1 MQAND
6 RGLIASIAATIGSAK
21 PAAVVADVT
30 FLESQGLSAAMFSSR
45 LVQSLPHVH
54 VFLRLPSRTGI
65 TRSERAWA
73 SGAGIASLLPGGSA
87 SAVKSSLAPVV
98 ARIVSAL
105 DVEALDAAPL
115 DAAVNRLVKSGVEPR
130 PGIVKD
136 IYALA
141 WQLERDGVDI
151 AAAFEALRS
160 APGLVADRRYRG
172 KVYPECFVASE
183 AIDFMASQ
191 LGMTRATALAMGTF
205 LWRTGRIHHV
215 LRDAAFDDGFFFFR
229 IGGTPRVLQEID
241 LRDVEAAMHALH
253 GVQIVDRSYMGKTY
267 PHCFVGGEAVEWMR
281 RRYRLTTG
289 EAEAVGQALLELGE
303 LHHVLDEH
311 GFVAEGYF
319 YRFRADEVNLG
330 TA

>member
-1 MQAND
+1 M
-6 RGLIASIAATIGSAK
+6 
-21 PAAVVADVT
+21 
-30 FLESQGLSAAMFSSR
+30 
-45 LVQSLPHVH
+45 
-54 VFLRLPSRTGI
+54 
-65 TRSERAWA
+65 
-73 SGAGIASLLPGGSA
+73 
-87 SAVKSSLAPVV
+87 
-98 ARIVSAL
+98 
-105 DVEALDAAPL
+105 
-115 DAAVNRLVKSGVEPR
+115 KSGVEPR

-191 LGMTRATALAMGTF
+191 LGMTRATALAMGKF

-253 GVQIVDRSYMGKTY
+253 GVQIADRSYMGKTY